1 MGFIL
6 SLVRLPFAIQAE
18 IEISDC
24 GVNSTLRLKGEVV
37 DKTEPK
43 RRMTIKDKNRIGDL
57 VHFVVGTIVI
67 D

>member
-57 VHFVVGTIVI
+57 VHFVVGTIVS